1 MRYQVKFQR
10 DGKTIF
16 GIVRY
21 ASSLDKD
28 AQAAK
33 ARGEVIVDD
42 AVFPV
47 AYRVKE
53 ADLTDI
59 KSEFGSL
66 DPKTREFVGGDELR
80 QYVQA
85 ELKKAVEA
93 DEKVKDGVGVGSMF
107 RVGVAD
113 GYASYVVTKVNK
125 KKTCKVEWRGFCA
138 DRWTDHHFGWGGT
151 FKLDDV
157 ARYVESER
165 ATNRIFAKKK
175 A

>member
-10 DGKTIF
+10 NGKTIF

-21 ASSLDKD
+21 ASSSDKD
-28 AQAAK
+28 VQAAK

-42 AVFPV
+42 AVYPV
-47 AYRVKE
+47 SYSVKE
-53 ADLTDI
+53 SDLTDI
-59 KSEFGSL
+59 KSEFGSF

-80 QYVQA
+80 QHVQA

-93 DEKVKDGVGVGSMF
+93 NEAVTDGVGVGSMF

-125 KKTCKVEWRGFCA
+125 KTCKVEWRGFGA
-138 DRWTDHHFGWGGT
+138 DRYTDHHFGYGGT

-157 ARYVESER
+157 ARYVEGER
-165 ATNRIFAKKK
+165 TMNRIFSKKK